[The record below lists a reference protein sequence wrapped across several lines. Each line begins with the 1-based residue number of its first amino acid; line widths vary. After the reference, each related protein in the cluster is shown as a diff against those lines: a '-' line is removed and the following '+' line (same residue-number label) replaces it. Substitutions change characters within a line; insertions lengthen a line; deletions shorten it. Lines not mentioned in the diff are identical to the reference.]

1 MAGWWGDGVATFAA
15 AVTRAMA
22 LAEEA
27 KYAYTL
33 AEEEKLRVNP
43 HSNLPKIIGKRGV
56 GNWEATR
63 KQRGSDAN
71 LREAG
76 FLYMLKRGL
85 GAISNGKQS
94 DPVSLLYF

>member
-1 MAGWWGDGVATFAA
+1 MATFAA

-63 KQRGSDAN
+63 KQRGNDAI
-71 LREAG
+71 LREARFSTCENVG
-76 FLYMLKRGL
+76 LVPFLMG
-85 GAISNGKQS
+85 SN
-94 DPVSLLYF
+94 LAR